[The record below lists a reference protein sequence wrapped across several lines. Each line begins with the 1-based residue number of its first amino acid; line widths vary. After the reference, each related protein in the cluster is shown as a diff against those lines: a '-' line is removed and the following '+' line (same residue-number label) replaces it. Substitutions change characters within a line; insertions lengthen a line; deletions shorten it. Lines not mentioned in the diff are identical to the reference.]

1 MDGQRQPQQSAR
13 RPSRSKNLPWAISWS
28 LASGLFGGVLKV
40 RVYRSEGS
48 APVEMAVN
56 TALEGEDSTFV
67 YETGTFY
74 LHIQAVGKWSVRAET
89 IQ

>member
-1 MDGQRQPQQSAR
+1 MY
-13 RPSRSKNLPWAISWS
+13 RP
-28 LASGLFGGVLKV
+28 
-40 RVYRSEGS
+40 EGS